1 MSEIE
6 KNKQLAWRFMDLIS
20 AHRIEEICEL
30 VAPDWAMYGGPPD
43 LPRGAEG
50 VWQLFGTMG
59 NINQQWTIEDTI
71 AEGNKVVVR
80 ATNVCEQDSFFGVP
94 GSGVV
99 QRFTATF
106 THLIVGGKIL
116 VTWRNADDLG
126 RIFQLGGRIE
136 AASTN

>member
-6 KNKQLAWRFMDLIS
+6 QNKQLAWRFMDLIS
-20 AHRIEEICEL
+20 AHRIEEICGL
-30 VAPDWAMYGGPPD
+30 VAPDWEMHGGPKD

-50 VWQLFGTMG
+50 VWRLFGTMG
-59 NINQQWTIEDTI
+59 KINQKWTIEDTI

-94 GSGVV
+94 ASGVV

-136 AASTN
+136 K